1 MALETMIDSI
11 TEAEWQCYALDF
23 ADYSIYQTWAYQE
36 VRAAMA
42 QQQVSRF
49 VIKDNT
55 GQVVTMGQV
64 RIKHAKLLGL
74 KIGYVQ
80 WGPLTRGRDGTMKC
94 TIEALRQVIATYLDN
109 KLNVL
114 RVVPNARDDESGIEL
129 VNILRASGFE
139 KVPGYRP
146 YHTFM
151 VLLDESKEEML
162 SRLHRDCRRVLR
174 KVEKLEIDVKEGTD
188 EESFNIL
195 ESLYAQT
202 RQRKGFKG
210 PDSQEF
216 SRTQKMLAESE
227 KAKILIAYYGNEP
240 VTAHAT
246 THFGDMA
253 IPIITASNQKG
264 LKYGT
269 SYLLWWKA
277 YQQAKDLRMK
287 YYDLGGCDEKKT
299 PKMYLFKKR
308 MGGSEVYYI
317 GAYEVCTGPMVRS
330 IWRGAEKVYNFI
342 KK

>member
-1 MALETMIDSI
+1 MALETMIDNI
-11 TEAEWQCYALDF
+11 TKAEWRRYAHDF

-42 QQQVSRF
+42 RQQISRF

-55 GQVVTMGQV
+55 SQVVTMGQV
-64 RIKHAKLLGL
+64 RIKHAKPLGL

-80 WGPLTRGRDGTMKC
+80 WGPLTRGMDGTIKC
-94 TIEALRQVIATYLDN
+94 TVEALRQVIATYLDN

-114 RVVPNARDDESGIEL
+114 RVVPNARDDESGREL
-129 VNILRASGFE
+129 VNVLQASGFE
-139 KVPGYRP
+139 KVPGYQP

-151 VLLDESKEEML
+151 VSLSESEEEIL
-162 SRLHRDCRRVLR
+162 SRFHRDCRRVLR
-174 KVEKLEIDVKEGTD
+174 KVEKLEIDIKEGTD

-210 PDSQEF
+210 LDSQEF
-216 SRTQKMLAESE
+216 SRTQQMLTEGE
-227 KAKILIAYYGNEP
+227 KAKVLIAYYENEP
-240 VTAHAT
+240 VTGHAT

-253 IPIITASNQKG
+253 IPIVTASNEKG

-277 YQQAKDLRMK
+277 YQQAKDLRME

-299 PKMYLFKKR
+299 PKMHLFKKR

-317 GAYEVCTGPMVRS
+317 GAYEVCTGQMIRS
-330 IWRGAEKVYNFI
+330 IWRGAEKAYNFF